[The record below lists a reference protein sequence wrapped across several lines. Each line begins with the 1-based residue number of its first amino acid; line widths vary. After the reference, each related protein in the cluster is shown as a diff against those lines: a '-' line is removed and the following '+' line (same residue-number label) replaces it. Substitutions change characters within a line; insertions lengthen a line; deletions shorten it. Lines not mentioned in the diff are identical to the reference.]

1 MQVIL
6 TMVFVKE
13 TRWMATLE
21 ELRGQL
27 DVVDDQIVKLYEERM
42 KICEQVGEYKVE
54 AGRKVFDRVRE
65 KEKLQNVASKVSSD
79 FDKKEFRNYISS
91 LCP

>member
-27 DVVDDQIVKLYEERM
+27 DVVDDREFDTLKCKKVPQSLEIGLFFCQIFIFIV
-42 KICEQVGEYKVE
+42 
-54 AGRKVFDRVRE
+54 
-65 KEKLQNVASKVSSD
+65 
-79 FDKKEFRNYISS
+79 
-91 LCP
+91 

>member
-42 KICEQVGEYKVE
+42 KICEQVENI
-54 AGRKVFDRVRE
+54 R
-65 KEKLQNVASKVSSD
+65 SKQEERYLTV
-79 FDKKEFRNYISS
+79 
-91 LCP
+91 

>member
-27 DVVDDQIVKLYEERM
+27 DVVDDTAIHSH
-42 KICEQVGEYKVE
+42 VE
-54 AGRKVFDRVRE
+54 P
-65 KEKLQNVASKVSSD
+65 QSK
-79 FDKKEFRNYISS
+79 Y
-91 LCP
+91 

>member
-21 ELRGQL
+21 ELRGH
-27 DVVDDQIVKLYEERM
+27 IITNK
-42 KICEQVGEYKVE
+42 
-54 AGRKVFDRVRE
+54 
-65 KEKLQNVASKVSSD
+65 N
-79 FDKKEFRNYISS
+79 
-91 LCP
+91 

>member
-27 DVVDDQIVKLYEERM
+27 D
-42 KICEQVGEYKVE
+42 
-54 AGRKVFDRVRE
+54 GRR
-65 KEKLQNVASKVSSD
+65 
-79 FDKKEFRNYISS
+79 
-91 LCP
+91 